1 MRTNSRKSGM
11 LPVYLAGGVTV
22 VMWGMSFI
30 STKVLLPFLGP
41 VEIYIYRF
49 VLAYLLVLA
58 ISHKR
63 FRSHSWVD
71 ECLFALCGLTAG
83 SIYFI
88 AENTALEYTLVQNV
102 SLLTSLSPLITALVA
117 ALMYSSERVS
127 GGTLIG
133 SAIAF
138 VGVGC
143 VIFNSSS
150 GGLQVNP
157 LGDLL
162 SLGAAFSWTI
172 YSLILRRLNTNYD
185 VWFITRK
192 TFFYGIITALPFL
205 AFSSTISNPL
215 VALSNPNVVL
225 NLLFLG
231 VGASL
236 IGYLLWAYTVREL
249 GAVKANNFMYF
260 QSVVTLVASAILL
273 HEPVTAIGGIGCGL
287 IIGGLWLGDWL
298 TRRSMAKR

>member
-117 ALMYSSERVS
+117 ALMYNSERVS

-298 TRRSMAKR
+298 TRRNMAKR